1 MFADIALAVEEHW
14 SCVNTVNHL
23 IREHSAYSEGD
34 NHPSTLRWLDKDTIQ
49 LEILKYRRSELNSMY
64 FINGAGAVYIN
75 TNEYP
80 YLVIL
85 LEAETYGGDFNQLRV
100 WYYKCTF

>member
-1 MFADIALAVEEHW
+1 
-14 SCVNTVNHL
+14 
-23 IREHSAYSEGD
+23 
-34 NHPSTLRWLDKDTIQ
+34 
-49 LEILKYRRSELNSMY
+49 MY
-64 FINGAGAVYIN
+64 FIGGAGAVYIN